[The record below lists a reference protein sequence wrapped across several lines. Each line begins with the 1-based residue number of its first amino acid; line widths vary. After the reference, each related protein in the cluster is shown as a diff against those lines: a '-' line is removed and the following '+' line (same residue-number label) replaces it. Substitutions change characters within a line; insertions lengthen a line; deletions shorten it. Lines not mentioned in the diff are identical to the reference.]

1 MIQSLTPTRW
11 CTTSLA
17 KLAYIQVPIA
27 RLYWGIYDI
36 YIYTYVLYIYI
47 LSRFKRMKLRFLVA
61 HAGCLTLRLTEVD
74 SEVDG

>member
-36 YIYTYVLYIYI
+36 YIYTYVLYIYTYVLYI
-47 LSRFKRMKLRFLVA
+47 YIHMYYKYKYAICVYIYIQYM
-61 HAGCLTLRLTEVD
+61 LT
-74 SEVDG
+74 